1 MANLTGK
8 DLGRYHI
15 IEQLGEGGMAAVYKA
30 FDTRLERFVAIKVIT
45 FGQYDK
51 EMFLL
56 RFEREAKALARLSH
70 PNIVKVHDYGEEGGL
85 PYLVMEYLPGGTLK
99 SKLGKPMPWHEAI
112 QLILPIAQALGYA
125 HNLNI
130 VHRDVKPANILLN
143 ESGQPMLTDF
153 GIAKILESD
162 SQLQLTGTGVGIGTP
177 EYMAPEQGQGLPVDR
192 RADIYA
198 LGVVFYE
205 LITGRRPFQA
215 DTPMAVVIKHI
226 TEPLPRPQTFVPEI
240 PVEIENIIFKA
251 LAKKPEDR
259 YQDMASFAKALE
271 KMLYQMHV
279 DTEQMTVKKE
289 KAPEV
294 TVTQTAPQPGFPPPS
309 AIPQPPPTP
318 PPPEAPSLPPKAPS
332 SPYIIQTEPQVS
344 PPPPA
349 FAPTPSQPVMKAP
362 PPPREAKGK
371 NTTIWLVIGG
381 IVGGIALIA
390 ALCIGAGALFP
401 LLSPSTTV
409 TSSISMATPSAKTQP
424 VSATPIRQASPTQP
438 MKSPVIASR
447 AETNNAVNEAIPTL
461 RSLAEE
467 SYSYEERN
475 RVGNRLTYTVTLK
488 ENDRAL
494 VNYGWC
500 ATTKEILENNLS
512 NMKLTFTIEG
522 QEIDPSL
529 VFGQYTTEDALEC
542 HTQYLLLK
550 DWAPGRYTLTQ
561 TTTLVK
567 AIHDGESEF
576 PAGTF
581 TTIYD
586 VTVKTEQQIADELNE
601 CAGRIRSPS
610 LSKLNMKTYYCDTF
624 ERERVVPLGEGED
637 EWKYYRK
644 RIENGKM
651 TWELKAKQGFITYD
665 FIYTD
670 APSMEQFGFSG
681 KFRRASGT
689 DNAQYGFVFRYN
701 ARDDQF
707 YLFQVDDAPQTY
719 SVYVWENE
727 DWTTLKS
734 NTKSTAILPN
744 QWNALSMTARQKQY
758 SFDINGA
765 TVYTLN
771 DSRLSDGITALFAGI
786 GNADESAVFE
796 FDDVLLVAP

>member
-99 SKLGKPMPWHEAI
+99 SKLGKPMPWPEAI
-112 QLILPIAQALGYA
+112 KLILPIAQALGYA

-240 PVEIENIIFKA
+240 PAEIENIIFKA
-251 LAKKPEDR
+251 LAKKPEER

-271 KMLYQMHV
+271 KMLYQAHV
-279 DTEQMTVKKE
+279 DTEQMTVRKE
-289 KAPEV
+289 KAREL
-294 TVTQTAPQPGFPPPS
+294 TVTQTTPQASLTPPPV
-309 AIPQPPPTP
+309 IPPPPPTP
-318 PPPEAPSLPPKAPS
+318 PPSATPSLTPKAPS
-332 SPYIIQTEPQVS
+332 SPYIIQTEQQIP

-349 FAPTPSQPVMKAP
+349 LTPTPSQPVMKAP
-362 PPPREAKGK
+362 PPPRETKGK
-371 NTTIWLVIGG
+371 NTAVWLVIGG

-390 ALCIGAGALFP
+390 AFCIGAGALFP

-409 TSSISMATPSAKTQP
+409 TPGIGMATSAAKTQP
-424 VSATPIRQASPTQP
+424 VNPTPVRQASPTWP
-438 MKSPVIASR
+438 IKSPVIASQ
-447 AETNNAVNEAIPTL
+447 AETNNAVNESVPTL
-461 RSLAEE
+461 HSLAEE

-500 ATTKEILENNLS
+500 ATTKEILESNLS
-512 NMKLTFTIEG
+512 NMKITFTLEG
-522 QEIDPSL
+522 QEIDPSA
-529 VFGQYTTEDALEC
+529 VFGQYTTEDSLDC
-542 HTQYLLLK
+542 HSQYLLLK
-550 DWAPGRYTLTQ
+550 DWLPGHYTITQ
-561 TTTLVK
+561 TTTLLK
-567 AIHDGESEF
+567 AIHDGETEF
-576 PAGTF
+576 PAGAF

-586 VTVKTEQQIADELNE
+586 ITVKTEQQIADELNE
-601 CAGRIRSPS
+601 CAARIHSPT
-610 LSKLNMKTYYCDTF
+610 LSKSNMKTYYCDTF

-637 EWKYYRK
+637 EWKYYHK

-651 TWELKAKQGFITYD
+651 VWDLKAKQGFITYD

-670 APSMEQFGFSG
+670 APSMEQFGFSA

-701 ARDDQF
+701 AKNEQF

-734 NTKSTAILPN
+734 STKSTAILPN
-744 QWNALSMTARQKQY
+744 RWNTLSMSAKQKQY

-771 DSRLSDGITALFAGI
+771 DSRLSGGITALFAGI
-786 GNADESAVFE
+786 GETNESAVFE